1 MKKVLSLTGCL
12 LVFLVIFMAGCAD
25 KDVGTTTLTSI
36 EVTPAV
42 SNIPTGTT
50 QQYKALGVFS
60 DGTSADIT
68 TSVTWQSGTTA
79 VATINALG
87 LATGI
92 AAGQTVITATTSV
105 DTGSK
110 SATAVLTVSSATL
123 NSVIV
128 TPANPT
134 IPVSVTQ
141 QFSALGV
148 FSDGTSAD
156 ITTSVTWQS
165 GTTTVAT
172 IDARGL
178 ATGFTAGQ
186 TVITA
191 TSSIATGSKSAT
203 ALLTVRNV
211 TLNSVIVS
219 PANPTIPAGVTQQ
232 FRATGV
238 FSDGTSADLTNSVT
252 WRSGTAAVAS
262 IDPVSG
268 LATGLTAGQ
277 TEITAISSLATG
289 SQLGSTLLT
298 VKNATLSSITIAP
311 ASPSIAAGVTQQF
324 RALGIFSDGTSV
336 DLTNLVTWTS
346 GIPAIATINSISGLA
361 TGVTAGSSVITATSS
376 VATGSKTGTTTLT
389 VTNVTLSTIAVTP
402 SLPSIS
408 SGQTLQFMATGTF
421 SDATTADLTNA
432 VTWTSGTPG
441 VATINGSGLATGVT
455 AGSSVITAT
464 SSVATGS
471 KSGNTTLTVTGSALS
486 PGAIFLGSAGL
497 FNVLA
502 GSTVGNTDIVSNPT
516 TIQGLVGVF
525 PGSAVIGLPTAA
537 VPASQIHAGDPVAAA
552 AKVDLLNAYNDAVS
566 RSTGAIS
573 LPGNMGGLTLAPGL
587 YVNSTSSGISGTGA
601 NAILTLQGDANAV
614 WIFKMGSTLTTGS
627 GTSIVLAGGAQAKNI
642 FWQVGSSAT
651 LGTNSIFKGTILAQ
665 QSITLTTGVN
675 LQGRALTQ
683 TGAVTLDTNAL
694 TLP

>member
-1 MKKVLSLTGCL
+1 MRQILSHAGCL
-12 LVFLVIFMAGCAD
+12 LAFLVIFMAGCAD

-42 SNIPTGTT
+42 SNIPIGTA
-50 QQYKALGVFS
+50 QQFKALGVFS
-60 DGTSADIT
+60 DGTSADL
-68 TSVTWQSGTTA
+68 TSSVVWQSGTT
-79 VATINALG
+79 
-87 LATGI
+87 
-92 AAGQTVITATTSV
+92 S
-105 DTGSK
+105 
-110 SATAVLTVSSATL
+110 
-123 NSVIV
+123 
-128 TPANPT
+128 
-134 IPVSVTQ
+134 
-141 QFSALGV
+141 
-148 FSDGTSAD
+148 
-156 ITTSVTWQS
+156 
-165 GTTTVAT
+165 VAT

-191 TSSIATGSKSAT
+191 TSSVDTGSKSGT
-203 ALLTVRNV
+203 AQLTVRNV

-219 PANPTIPAGVTQQ
+219 PSSASIPIGVTQQ

-238 FSDGTSADLTNSVT
+238 FSDGTSADLTNSVA
-252 WRSGTAAVAS
+252 WRSGTIAAAS

-268 LATGLTAGQ
+268 VATGLTAGQ
-277 TEITAISSLATG
+277 TEISATSSLASG
-289 SQLGSTLLT
+289 SLVGSALLT

-311 ASPSIAAGVTQQF
+311 ANPTIPVAVTQQF
-324 RALGIFSDGTSV
+324 RAIGVFSDGTSA
-336 DLTNLVTWTS
+336 DMTNLVAWTS
-346 GIPAIATINSISGLA
+346 NSAVATINPNSGLA
-361 TGVTAGSSVITATSS
+361 TGVTAGSALITATSS
-376 VATGSKTGTTTLT
+376 VATGGKAGSTTLT
-389 VTNVTLSTIAVTP
+389 VSNATLSSIAVTP
-402 SLPSIS
+402 LTPTIG
-408 SGQTLQFMATGTF
+408 SGQTQQFKATGTF
-421 SDATTADLTNA
+421 SDATTADMTN
-432 VTWTSGTPG
+432 VVIWSSGTAG
-441 VATINGSGLATGVT
+441 VATINASGLATGVA

-471 KSGNTTLTVTGSALS
+471 KSGNTTLTVSGSALA
-486 PGAIFLGSAGL
+486 PGAVFLGSAGA
-497 FNVLA
+497 FNILA
-502 GSTVGNTDIVSNPT
+502 GSTVSNTDIISNPT
-516 TIQGLVGVF
+516 TIQGLVGVS

-537 VPASQIHAGDPVAAA
+537 VPVGQIHAGDSVAAT

-601 NAILTLQGDANAV
+601 NAILTLNAQGNANAV

-683 TGAVTLDTNAL
+683 TGAVTLDTDTI

>member
-1 MKKVLSLTGCL
+1 MKKILSHAGCL
-12 LVFLVIFMAGCAD
+12 LAFLVIFMAGCAD

-42 SNIPTGTT
+42 SNIPIGTT
-50 QQYKALGVFS
+50 QQFKALGVFS
-60 DGTSADIT
+60 DGTSADL
-68 TSVTWQSGTTA
+68 TSSVVWQSG
-79 VATINALG
+79 AT
-87 LATGI
+87 
-92 AAGQTVITATTSV
+92 S
-105 DTGSK
+105 
-110 SATAVLTVSSATL
+110 
-123 NSVIV
+123 
-128 TPANPT
+128 
-134 IPVSVTQ
+134 
-141 QFSALGV
+141 
-148 FSDGTSAD
+148 
-156 ITTSVTWQS
+156 
-165 GTTTVAT
+165 VAT

-178 ATGFTAGQ
+178 ATGFIAGQ

-191 TSSIATGSKSAT
+191 TSSVDTGSKSAT
-203 ALLTVRNV
+203 AQLTVRNV

-219 PANPTIPAGVTQQ
+219 PSSASISIGLTQQ

-238 FSDGTSADLTNSVT
+238 FSDGTSADLTNSVA
-252 WRSGTAAVAS
+252 WRSGTIAVAS

-268 LATGLTAGQ
+268 VATGLTAGQ
-277 TEITAISSLATG
+277 TEISATSSLASG
-289 SQLGSTLLT
+289 SQVGSALLT

-311 ASPSIAAGVTQQF
+311 ANPTIPVAVTQQL
-324 RALGIFSDGTSV
+324 RAIGVFSDGTSA
-336 DLTNLVTWTS
+336 DMTNLVAWTS
-346 GIPAIATINSISGLA
+346 GTPAVATVNPNSGLA
-361 TGVTAGSSVITATSS
+361 TGVTVGSSVISATSS
-376 VATGSKTGTTTLT
+376 VATGSKAGITTLT
-389 VTNVTLSTIAVTP
+389 VGNATLSSIAVTP
-402 SLPSIS
+402 LTPTIS
-408 SGQTLQFMATGTF
+408 SGQTQQFKATGTF
-421 SDATTADLTNA
+421 SDATTADMTN
-432 VTWTSGTPG
+432 VVIWSTGTAG
-441 VATINGSGLATGVT
+441 VATINASGLATGAA

-471 KSGNTTLTVTGSALS
+471 KSGNTTLTVSGSALA
-486 PGAIFLGSAGL
+486 PGAIFLGSAGA
-497 FNVLA
+497 FNILA
-502 GSTVGNTDIVSNPT
+502 GSTVSNTDIVSNPT

-525 PGSAVIGLPTAA
+525 PGSAVSGLPTAA
-537 VPASQIHAGDPVAAA
+537 VPVGQIHAGDTLAAA

-601 NAILTLQGDANAV
+601 NAILTLDAQGNANAV

-651 LGTNSIFKGTILAQ
+651 LGTNSIFKGTLLAQ

-683 TGAVTLDTNAL
+683 TGAVTLDTNTI